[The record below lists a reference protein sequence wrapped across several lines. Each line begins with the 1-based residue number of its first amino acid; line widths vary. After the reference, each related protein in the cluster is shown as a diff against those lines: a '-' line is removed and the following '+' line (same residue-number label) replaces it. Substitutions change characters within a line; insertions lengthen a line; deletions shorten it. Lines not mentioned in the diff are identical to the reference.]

1 MKTKFQRFI
10 LLAAAFIIALFNFSE
25 VALAEDASSDPPPT
39 IFWLDKANNTATYLG
54 NAWFRQEKHGY
65 HLAKTQWC
73 TRRIP
78 LSI

>member
-39 IFWLDKANNTATYLG
+39 IYWLDVP
-54 NAWFRQEKHGY
+54 
-65 HLAKTQWC
+65 C
-73 TRRIP
+73 TGA
-78 LSI
+78 SYM